1 MILAGANWEN
11 FVAAFFAIQI
21 TGAIYFGLWCSV
33 LVHEIGHIVGAHIGR
48 LRIYEVSFGKTT
60 RFVGT
65 IRKIRM
71 RLAWTPLPGL
81 VRALP
86 TNTRRYRI
94 RMLVFIAC
102 GPLFTAGY
110 ELFLVW
116 LVNQRVREFDGSSQV
131 FLWIALAMNSL
142 ILLSVLVPETVK
154 ISGGT
159 IGTDMLQIWR
169 LLTKPLPKPGAHFRQ
184 FAFAQASYAA
194 AQGRQKIAARW
205 VRKLTGIPADDLP
218 IEEQH
223 TLSAYF
229 VGLEEWEAACRIAE
243 RVLAVSE
250 LVKDDPMRWES
261 ADIFASA
268 VLYGEDR
275 EAMPRA
281 IELLEEIVAEFPSII
296 TLKGTLGGLLFELG
310 RIDEAEAT
318 LKEVIAKSTAAID
331 QGISSAYL
339 ARIAEQRGSTEEA
352 RKFAEAATKHSGEM
366 AVVKRILA
374 GSRT

>member
-1 MILAGANWEN
+1 M
-11 FVAAFFAIQI
+11 
-21 TGAIYFGLWCSV
+21 

-48 LRIYEVSFGKTT
+48 LRICEVSFGKTT

-65 IRKIRM
+65 VRKIRL

-110 ELFLVW
+110 ELFL
-116 LVNQRVREFDGSSQV
+116 
-131 FLWIALAMNSL
+131 A
-142 ILLSVLVPETVK
+142 K
-154 ISGGT
+154 
-159 IGTDMLQIWR
+159 
-169 LLTKPLPKPGAHFRQ
+169 
-184 FAFAQASYAA
+184 
-194 AQGRQKIAARW
+194 
-205 VRKLTGIPADDLP
+205 DD
-218 IEEQH
+218 
-223 TLSAYF
+223 SMR
-229 VGLEEWEAACRIAE
+229 WEAA
-243 RVLAVSE
+243 
-250 LVKDDPMRWES
+250 DT
-261 ADIFASA
+261 FASA
-268 VLYGEDR
+268 VLYGADR

-281 IELLEEIVAEFPSII
+281 IEVLETIIAEFPSII

-310 RIDEAEAT
+310 RIDEAEKT
-318 LKEVIAKSTAAID
+318 LREVIAESTAAID

-352 RKFAEAATKHSGEM
+352 QKFAEAATKHSGEM

-374 GSRT
+374 GLRGSQP